1 MVEKTPEPDKRV
13 TITDIA
19 IQLKLSTST
28 VSRALSGQGYVS
40 GKARQRIVDTAREL
54 GYVPDV
60 NARNLRRRSS
70 NQIGLVVSNLWDPF
84 YAHLAAGFEGI
95 ARSHGYDVVLIL
107 DRADPEEEVLAAES
121 LIAMNVSGVAITP
134 VSASAIT
141 RLTDHGLAVI
151 QLDRSVIR
159 TQSLVASDNFDGG
172 NLATRHLL
180 DLGHR
185 RISIM
190 IDHVRW
196 TSGSARLEGYR
207 SAFRE
212 DGLTAPEEL
221 ILQLGETREAMQSSI
236 KTFFNSALRQGVT
249 AIIAANSVVSEILYR
264 CCQDLDIAIP
274 DDISVIGYDD
284 VHWTTLV
291 RPSLTVVSQNVD
303 ELGREAANAL
313 INAVKHPEN
322 RGSATRVLIQP
333 TLLERESVKAVR

>member
-1 MVEKTPEPDKRV
+1 MAEKPPASDKRV
-13 TITDIA
+13 TISDIA
-19 IQLKLSTST
+19 AQLKLSTST

-40 GKARQRIVDTAREL
+40 GKARQRIVDTARDL

-84 YAHLAAGFEGI
+84 YAHLAAGFESV
-95 ARSHGYDVVLIL
+95 ARSHGYDVVLII

-141 RLTDHGLAVI
+141 RLTEHGMPVI
-151 QLDRSVIR
+151 QLDRSVTR
-159 TQSLVASDNFDGG
+159 NQPLVASDNFDGG
-172 NLATRHLL
+172 SLATRYLL

-185 RISIM
+185 HIAIM

-212 DGLTAPEEL
+212 NGLTAPEKL
-221 ILQLGETREAMQSSI
+221 ILQLGETREAMRQSI
-236 KTFFNSALRQGVT
+236 ETFLQGPSCKKVT
-249 AIIAANSVVSEILYR
+249 ALIAANSVVSEILYR

-274 DDISVIGYDD
+274 DDMSVIGYDD

-303 ELGREAANAL
+303 EMGREAATAL
-313 INAVKHPEN
+313 ISSVRNPEN

-333 TLLERESVKAVR
+333 TLLERESVKAAC